1 MDVNGNLGFVWLVVS
16 PADHRPSADRCEIAG
31 GAPPPRIAIAT
42 GQTKETRD
50 RSMARGAHTANEVG
64 IVAAQRVGSWAC
76 VPQRVRRA
84 SSPRGGQVCQ
94 HVLHLLPERPIK
106 ASRSLECG
114 HELLQLSAARAN
126 LRRAH
131 VQKFYRTNVLQ
142 VPGGL
147 WRLAQRSAVRPIP
160 PGRRTAAAER
170 TMRVRWAAV
179 VRPSR

>member
-1 MDVNGNLGFVWLVVS
+1 MRALWSPTIYPTYTSVQPAITTQAQVVFNGKLGLVWLVVS
-16 PADHRPSADRCEIAG
+16 PANHRASADRFEIAS
-31 GAPPPRIAIAT
+31 GAHPPRIAIAT
-42 GQTKETRD
+42 GQPKETQD
-50 RSMARGAHTANEVG
+50 RCVAGGAHTTNEVG

-131 VQKFYRTNVLQ
+131 VHKVYRTHVLE
-142 VPGGL
+142 VTRGL
-147 WRLAQRSAVRPIP
+147 
-160 PGRRTAAAER
+160 
-170 TMRVRWAAV
+170 
-179 VRPSR
+179 